1 MICER
6 CQKNPATVHLT
17 AIEKGVKKEGHLC
30 DECARSA
37 GVGMK
42 VTFSISDIL
51 GNLVGPKAGKA
62 GGKRV
67 RQKICPECGL
77 NSARF
82 KSKARLGCA
91 HDYEVFEAEIV
102 PILEKVHG
110 ATRHLGKVPTT
121 VEETV
126 RRENELNLLKR
137 ELDSVVKS
145 EDYERA
151 AKIRDRIKH
160 LEIEPD
166 GDGA

>member
-6 CQKNPATVHLT
+6 CHKNPATVHLT

-30 DECARSA
+30 DECARTA

-51 GNLVGPKAGKA
+51 GNLMDPKTGK
-62 GGKRV
+62 GTKRG
-67 RQKICPECGL
+67 RQKSCPECGL
-77 NSARF
+77 TYSQF

-91 HDYEVFEAEIV
+91 NDYAVFESEII

-110 ATRHLGKVPTT
+110 ATKHMGKVPST
-121 VEETV
+121 VGDSV

-145 EDYERA
+145 ENYERA
-151 AKIRDRIKH
+151 AEIRDRIKH
-160 LEIEPD
+160 LELDLER
-166 GDGA
+166 GSS